1 MVWSRLLA
9 ENMFA
14 FFHCRGRGSSVQV
27 VGGVQTTTASD
38 VFLFLKQLAEVSI
51 NRTATILPRA
61 AAGVP

>member
-1 MVWSRLLA
+1 VGQGLLA

-27 VGGVQTTTASD
+27 VGGADNNSVD

-51 NRTATILPRA
+51 NRTATILPERCC
-61 AAGVP
+61 VP